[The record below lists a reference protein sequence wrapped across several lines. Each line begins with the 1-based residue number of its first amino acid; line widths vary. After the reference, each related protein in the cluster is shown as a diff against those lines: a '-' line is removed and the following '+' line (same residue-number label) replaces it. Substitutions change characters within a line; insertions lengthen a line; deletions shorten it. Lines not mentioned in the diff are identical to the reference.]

1 LQQFQED
8 AQASLNQQIGAIS
21 RELQGV
27 REDLERRENQVKSLD
42 EEKRQVQEQ
51 LMELMN
57 QSSVH

>member
-1 LQQFQED
+1 
-8 AQASLNQQIGAIS
+8 LNQQVGVIS

-27 REDLERRENQVKSLD
+27 REDLERRENQVKSLM

-57 QSSVH
+57 QSSVHQNEVTEAL

>member
-1 LQQFQED
+1 M
-8 AQASLNQQIGAIS
+8 IS

-27 REDLERRENQVKSLD
+27 REDLERRENQVKSLM

-57 QSSVH
+57 QSSVHQNEVTEAL